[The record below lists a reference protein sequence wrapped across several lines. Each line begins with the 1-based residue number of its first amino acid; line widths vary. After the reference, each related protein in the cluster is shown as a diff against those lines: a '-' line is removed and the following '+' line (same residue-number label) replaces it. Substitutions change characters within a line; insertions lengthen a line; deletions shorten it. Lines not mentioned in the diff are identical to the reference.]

1 MHQMSVKLRRNQAR
15 LKDKYLA
22 LKPELQAALGIA
34 NPMQTP
40 KLEKVVISVG
50 CGFAMKD
57 NKLIQSIQDTISNI
71 AGQRASVVVARKSV
85 AGFKVREGMPVGVKV
100 TLRGAQMYDFM
111 DKLISVSLPRQKD
124 FRGIPRNGFDGR
136 GNYNFGLTEQL
147 IFPEVDYDSIM
158 QIHGMNITVVT
169 SATADKD
176 AFKLLEMVGMPFA
189 KGRE

>member
-1 MHQMSVKLRRNQAR
+1 MAR

-22 LKPELQAALGIA
+22 LKPELQSSLGIA

-40 KLEKVVISVG
+40 ALEKVIISVG

-57 NKLIQSIQDTISNI
+57 NKLMQNIQDTISDI
-71 AGQRASVVVARKSV
+71 AGQRAMIVNARKSV

-111 DKLISVSLPRQKD
+111 DKLISVSLPRVKD

-136 GNYNFGLTEQL
+136 GNYNFGITEQL
-147 IFPEVDYDSIM
+147 IFPEVNYDDIM

-169 SATADKD
+169 TATQDKD
-176 AFKLLEMVGMPFA
+176 AFKLLEMLGMPFA